1 MVAASMVD
9 VSKVIEELQEIV
21 GVDFVQAM
29 TSLNAYR
36 VDGRAPWAVVIPGD
50 IAQVA
55 AVLALAHREELAVV
69 PWGGGT
75 TMAMGHPPERLDLV
89 LSLARLNRVLEHE
102 PADLTASVQAGISMA
117 ALQAQ
122 LGSHR
127 QWWPVDP
134 PLSATATVG
143 GVLASNASGP
153 KRLLYGTAR
162 DLLIGITVVHADG
175 GISKAGGKV
184 TKNVTGYD
192 MMKLYIGSL
201 GTLAVIAEATLK
213 LRPVPP
219 NQELVWSTFASREAA
234 VKTAQRLLTDGLLP
248 NAVEVV
254 NPPVTAWLCQRF
266 AGLEGREGWSLV
278 VGIDG
283 AEAAV
288 IRQRRD
294 IDILSQSGGATA
306 CWTGADDGRLWQ
318 ALQSRFRPTEP
329 GRTEHVVFR
338 VGALRTDLGAILD
351 QLTELGSRLNMGA
364 ELCARVG
371 NGLVYGSLP
380 LHEDAEEP
388 IDLIRTLTEIRADLA
403 SKRGYLVV
411 ESASPAFK
419 AWFDCWGDVGPQIEV
434 MAGLKH
440 AFDPRRVLNP
450 GRFVHHL

>member
-36 VDGRAPWAVVIPGD
+36 VDGLAPWAVVIPGD

-102 PADLTASVQAGISMA
+102 PADLTASVQAGISIA

-134 PLSATATVG
+134 PLPATATVG

-153 KRLLYGTAR
+153 KRLLYGTVR

-213 LRPVPP
+213 LRPVPR
-219 NQELVWSTFASREAA
+219 NQELVWSTFASRGAA
-234 VKTAQRLLTDGLLP
+234 VETAQRLLTDGLLP

-266 AGLEGREGWSLV
+266 DGLEGREGWSLV

-283 AEAAV
+283 AEPAV
-288 IRQRRD
+288 IRQRRE
-294 IDILSQSGGATA
+294 IDILSQSGGATT
-306 CWTGADDGRLWQ
+306 CWTGSDDGRLWQ

-329 GRTEHVVFR
+329 ARTEHVVFR
-338 VGALRTDLGAILD
+338 VGAVRTDLGAILD
-351 QLTELGSRLNMGA
+351 QLTELGSRLNMAA
-364 ELCARVG
+364 ELCARFG

-380 LHEDAEEP
+380 LREDAGEP
-388 IDLIRTLTEIRADLA
+388 IDLIRTLTEIRGELA

-411 ESASPAFK
+411 ESAPPAFK

-434 MAGLKH
+434 MAGLKR

>member
-1 MVAASMVD
+1 
-9 VSKVIEELQEIV
+9 
-21 GVDFVQAM
+21 
-29 TSLNAYR
+29 
-36 VDGRAPWAVVIPGD
+36 
-50 IAQVA
+50 
-55 AVLALAHREELAVV
+55 
-69 PWGGGT
+69 
-75 TMAMGHPPERLDLV
+75 
-89 LSLARLNRVLEHE
+89 
-102 PADLTASVQAGISMA
+102 MA

-127 QWWPVDP
+127 QWWPIDP
-134 PLSATATVG
+134 PLAATATIG
-143 GVLASNASGP
+143 GVLATNASGP

>member
-1 MVAASMVD
+1 MADA
-9 VSKVIEELQEIV
+9 SKVIEELQAIV
-21 GVDFVQAM
+21 GVEFVQAM
-29 TSLNAYR
+29 SALDAYR

-50 IAQVA
+50 INQVA

-102 PADLTASVQAGISMA
+102 PADLTASVQAGITMA

-122 LGSHR
+122 LGSRR

-134 PLSATATVG
+134 PLPATATVG

-175 GISKAGGKV
+175 AISKAGGKV

-213 LRPVPP
+213 LRPVPS
-219 NQELVWSTFASREAA
+219 NQELIWSTFASREAA
-234 VKTAQRLLTDGLLP
+234 VETAQRLLAHGLLP
-248 NAVEVV
+248 NAVELV
-254 NPPVTAWLCQRF
+254 NPPVTAWLRQRLD
-266 AGLEGREGWSLV
+266 GPEGREGWSLI

-283 AEAAV
+283 AEPAV
-288 IRQRRD
+288 VRQRRE
-294 IDILSQSGGATA
+294 IDTLSQAWRSHQPAGQAQTMDA
-306 CWTGADDGRLWQ
+306 CGRPCRVGSVPTGQ
-318 ALQSRFRPTEP
+318 ARM
-329 GRTEHVVFR
+329 GHVVFR
-338 VGALRTDLGAILD
+338 VGTVRTHLGAILD
-351 QLTELGSRLNMGA
+351 QLTELGSRLNAPA
-364 ELCARVG
+364 ELCARFG
-371 NGLVYGSLP
+371 NGLVYGSFP
-380 LHEDAEEP
+380 LQEDGEEP
-388 IDLIRTLTEIRADLA
+388 VDLIRTLTEIRGDLA

-411 ESASPAFK
+411 ESAPPAFK

-434 MAGLKH
+434 MAGLKR